1 MLRQNSLNRY
11 TAGFLDVNE
20 QHLAAIGEEH
30 SNYPF
35 AIESEF
41 RTRQHATIGEEHRN
55 LVLMLPECFP
65 TAFEQIHAVAPYYW
79 KQCGIAKRHPNGL
92 SRKRNG
98 DGPGMRF

>member
-35 AIESEF
+35 ATESVF
-41 RTRQHATIGEEHRN
+41 RTRQHVTAIGEEHRN
-55 LVLMLPECFP
+55 LVLMLRECFT
-65 TAFEQIHAVAPYYW
+65 TAFLFLNQTLAQEQTPRIVARRVAV
-79 KQCGIAKRHPNGL
+79 
-92 SRKRNG
+92 
-98 DGPGMRF
+98 

>member
-35 AIESEF
+35 A
-41 RTRQHATIGEEHRN
+41 T
-55 LVLMLPECFP
+55 
-65 TAFEQIHAVAPYYW
+65 
-79 KQCGIAKRHPNGL
+79 
-92 SRKRNG
+92 
-98 DGPGMRF
+98 GMVFVPDNT